1 MDANTP
7 PTDTSPANI
16 TDINT
21 TNNLSTP
28 NTTNVVSQSQR
39 SDGIE
44 ALIEATVRT
53 SNGVFSPLVEGE
65 IGDMEAQLYDDNLHS
80 QVPASELVIYEYD
93 TGVMPETLSPV
104 KRDLLVNFDVAR
116 KKRKGVNKWRT
127 GHWMD

>member
-7 PTDTSPANI
+7 PTDTPPANI

-65 IGDMEAQLYDDNLHS
+65 IGDMEAHLYDDNLHS
-80 QVPASELVIYEYD
+80 QVPASELVIYD
-93 TGVMPETLSPV
+93 TGVMPETLLSATV
-104 KRDLLVNFDVAR
+104 STVQSCQFQ
-116 KKRKGVNKWRT
+116 W
-127 GHWMD
+127 